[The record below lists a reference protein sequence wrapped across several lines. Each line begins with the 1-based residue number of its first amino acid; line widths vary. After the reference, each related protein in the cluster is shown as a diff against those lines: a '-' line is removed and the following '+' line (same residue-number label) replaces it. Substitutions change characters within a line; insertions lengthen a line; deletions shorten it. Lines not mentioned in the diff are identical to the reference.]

1 MWGGEVSELRKQFL
15 RKAGLY
21 ETYSG
26 KAEKAINKK
35 PGRRSFPHSTVDHN
49 PEGLLEAQIKQL
61 T

>member
-1 MWGGEVSELRKQFL
+1 MWGDEVSELRKQFL

-26 KAEKAINKK
+26 KVEKEINKK
-35 PGRRSFPHSTVDHN
+35 PSRRSFPHSTVDHN
-49 PEGLLEAQIKQL
+49 PESLLEAQIKQI